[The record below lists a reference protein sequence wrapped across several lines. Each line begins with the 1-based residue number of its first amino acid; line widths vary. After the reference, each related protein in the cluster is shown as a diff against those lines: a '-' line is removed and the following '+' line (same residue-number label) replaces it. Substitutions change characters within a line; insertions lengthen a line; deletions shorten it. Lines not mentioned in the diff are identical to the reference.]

1 MRRSQRSHRDRR
13 TDTIEPRTN
22 HSEYMQNK
30 PTSIR
35 NADAA
40 LLATWPLPT
49 LSDSVD
55 KNDRGS
61 VLIIAGSRELSGAA
75 VLAAQSALR
84 AGAGK
89 LTLITSAA
97 ASPLVATILPEARV
111 IGLPDGDDGA
121 LLISPA
127 LMDLQEKQ
135 FDVLLAGPGM
145 QNSSAAH
152 TLIEHVLTLIECKSI
167 ILDATALDTAT
178 NFAHGSYELLL
189 TPHMGEMAHLSKRS
203 KEEVLK
209 DPLAI
214 SQRTA
219 ANIGGLVMLKGAETY
234 ISNAEGAA
242 YIHTGGHVGLAIS
255 GSGDCL
261 AGIVAG
267 LVARGASLEQ
277 AAVWGAFVHGAVGA
291 LLAERYGGIGFL
303 PSEIPCE
310 IPRIINSF
318 AVPNL

>member
-1 MRRSQRSHRDRR
+1 M
-13 TDTIEPRTN
+13 
-22 HSEYMQNK
+22 
-30 PTSIR
+30 PTTHTIR

-40 LLATWPLPT
+40 LLATWPLPP
-49 LSDSVD
+49 LGDSVD

-61 VLIIAGSRELSGAA
+61 VLIIAGSLELSGTA
-75 VLAAQSALR
+75 VLAAQSTLR

-89 LTLITSAA
+89 VTLITSAT
-97 ASPLVATILPEARV
+97 ASPLIATILPEARV
-111 IGLPDGDDGA
+111 IGLPDGDDGG
-121 LLISPA
+121 LIISPA
-127 LMDLQEKQ
+127 LMDLHGKQ
-135 FDVLLAGPGM
+135 FDALLAGPGM
-145 QNSSAAH
+145 QNSFTSRA
-152 TLIEHVLTLIECKSI
+152 LIEHVLTLIECKSI
-167 ILDATALDTAT
+167 ILDATALDAAT
-178 NFAHGSYELLL
+178 NLAHGDYQLLL

-203 KEEVLK
+203 KEEVLEN
-209 DPLAI
+209 PLSI
-214 SQRTA
+214 SRLTA

-234 ISNAEGAA
+234 ISNAEGTS

-267 LVARGASLEQ
+267 LAARGASLEQ

-303 PSEIPCE
+303 PSEIPPE

-318 AVPNL
+318 AGS

>member
-1 MRRSQRSHRDRR
+1 MS
-13 TDTIEPRTN
+13 T
-22 HSEYMQNK
+22 
-30 PTSIR
+30 TSKLIR

-40 LLATWPLPT
+40 LLVSWPLPS
-49 LSDSVD
+49 LDDSVD

-111 IGLPDGDDGA
+111 IGLPDGEGGG
-121 LLISPA
+121 LLVSPA
-127 LMDLQEKQ
+127 LMDLDGKH

-145 QNSSAAH
+145 QNYSASHA
-152 TLIEHVLTLIECKSI
+152 LIEHVLTLIECKSI
-167 ILDATALDTAT
+167 IFDAAALDIAAS
-178 NFAHGSYELLL
+178 FAHKRYELLI

-203 KEEVLK
+203 KEEILEN
-209 DPLAI
+209 PLAI
-214 SQRTA
+214 SQLTA
-219 ANIGGLVMLKGAETY
+219 ADIGGLVMLKGAETY
-234 ISNAEGAA
+234 ISTAEGAA

-277 AAVWGAFVHGAVGA
+277 AAVWGAFVHGAVGT
-291 LLAERYGGIGFL
+291 LLAEKYGGIGFL

-310 IPRIINSF
+310 IPRIINSLT
-318 AVPNL
+318 AGNS